1 MMAVVTISRQ
11 IGSLGYE
18 IGKLVAEQMNYRIL
32 WRELI
37 NQAALKAGVPTV
49 ALAMIDEL
57 HLLGLAPSQQ
67 ETQAYIEAVDH
78 VIREYADQGSAV
90 IVGRAGQ
97 VILAGQPNTIH
108 VRIIAPEETRAQRL
122 ADEQHIPLQSAL
134 EQVKASDRYRMNYLR
149 RFHHVDWD
157 DPLLYHLVINTAHLT
172 TAAAAAWICTLIQV
186 NENQEVKQR
195 KEGDP
200 V

>member
-1 MMAVVTISRQ
+1 MAVVTISRQ
-11 IGSLGYE
+11 IGSYGYE
-18 IGKLVAEQMNYRIL
+18 IGKIVAEQMKYRMI

-37 NQAALKAGVPTV
+37 NQAALQAGVPSV

-57 HLLGLAPSQQ
+57 HLLGLVPSQQ

-78 VIREYADQGSAV
+78 VIRDYADHGNAV

-97 VILAGQPNTIH
+97 IILAGNPGTIH
-108 VRIIAPEETRAQRL
+108 VRIIAAEETRAQRL
-122 ADEQHIPLQSAL
+122 AEKHHISVKSAL

-149 RFHHVDWD
+149 RFHQVDWD
-157 DPLLYHLVINTAHLT
+157 DPLLYDLIINTTHLT
-172 TAAAAAWICTLIQV
+172 AAKAASLISKLIEL
-186 NENQEVKQR
+186 NENQEVEQK

>member
-1 MMAVVTISRQ
+1 MAVVTISRQ

-18 IGKLVAEQMNYRIL
+18 IGKLVAEQMKYRIV

-37 NQAALKAGVPTV
+37 NQAALQAGVPTV

-78 VIREYADQGSAV
+78 VIRDYADQGNVV

-122 ADEQHIPLQSAL
+122 AEEQHIPVLSAF

-157 DPLLYHLVINTAHLT
+157 DPLLYDLVINTARLT
-172 TAAAAAWICTLIQV
+172 PVDAAAWICELIPV
-186 NENQEVKQR
+186 DENRAVKQK

-200 V
+200 A